1 MRRFDY
7 LKDAGA
13 GAFENAMN
21 MLIDYL
27 GELLIAEA
35 PHRTAGLGLGAWWL
49 GGLGATVAW
58 WLGGRWRWD

>member
-27 GELLIAEA
+27 GEL
-35 PHRTAGLGLGAWWL
+35 
-49 GGLGATVAW
+49 
-58 WLGGRWRWD
+58 